1 MKRFKGFFLFLVIML
16 LSLGIASTTYARERD
31 GSSREY
37 RDWGNN
43 GSRGYRSRSDYDSG
57 WGGPKL
63 NYDGKTS
70 GIGRE
75 LGGHIVG
82 SAAGAIGGAI
92 GGSAGGVAG
101 GLAGGMASG
110 IAGAYYGGRAGDAWE
125 RRTNRYAHDRWNSRG
140 SRGHSWRF

>member
-31 GSSREY
+31 GSSRED
-37 RDWGNN
+37 RDWRNY

-75 LGGHIVG
+75 LGGYIVG
-82 SAAGAIGGAI
+82 SAGGSIGSHIGGP
-92 GGSAGGVAG
+92 AGGAAG
-101 GLAGGMASG
+101 G

-125 RRTNRYAHDRWNSRG
+125 RRTNRDATDKWNRNG

>member
-31 GSSREY
+31 GSSRE
-37 RDWGNN
+37 RDWENY
-43 GSRGYRSRSDYDSG
+43 GSRGYRGRSDYDSG

-63 NYDGKTS
+63 NYDGRTS

-101 GLAGGMASG
+101 GPAGGAAGG
-110 IAGAYYGGRAGDAWE
+110 IAGAYYGGRFGDAWE
-125 RRTNRYAHDRWNSRG
+125 RRANSGAFDKWNRNGRRG
-140 SRGHSWRF
+140 RSWRL

>member
-31 GSSREY
+31 GSSRED
-37 RDWGNN
+37 RDWGNY

-75 LGGHIVG
+75 LGGFIG
-82 SAAGAIGGAI
+82 SKLGSS
-92 GGSAGGVAG
+92 SAGVVGDYVG
-101 GLAGGMASG
+101 GK
-110 IAGAYYGGRAGDAWE
+110 IGGRAGDAWE
-125 RRTNRYAHDRWNSRG
+125 RRTNIGAHDRWNSKG
-140 SRGHSWRF
+140 SRGRSWRF

>member
-31 GSSREY
+31 GSSRE
-37 RDWGNN
+37 RDGENY

-57 WGGPKL
+57 WYGPKL

-75 LGGHIVG
+75 LGGYIVG
-82 SAAGAIGGAI
+82 SAGGSIGSHIGGP
-92 GGSAGGVAG
+92 AGGAAG
-101 GLAGGMASG
+101 G
-110 IAGAYYGGRAGDAWE
+110 IAGAYYGGRFGDAWE
-125 RRTNRYAHDRWNSRG
+125 RRANSGAFDKWNRNGRRG
-140 SRGHSWRF
+140 RSWRL

>member
-31 GSSREY
+31 GSSRED
-37 RDWGNN
+37 RDWGNY
-43 GSRGYRSRSDYDSG
+43 GSRGYRSRSDYDSD
-57 WGGPKL
+57 WYGPKL

-75 LGGHIVG
+75 LGSYIGG
-82 SAAGAIGGAI
+82 SAAGTIGGAI

-101 GLAGGMASG
+101 GLAGGMAGG
-110 IAGAYYGGRAGDAWE
+110 IAGSHYGGRFGDAWE
-125 RRTNRYAHDRWNSRG
+125 RRANSGAFDKWNRNGRRG
-140 SRGHSWRF
+140 RSWRL

>member
-31 GSSREY
+31 GSSRE
-37 RDWGNN
+37 RDWENY

-57 WGGPKL
+57 WYGPKL

-75 LGGHIVG
+75 LGGYLV
-82 SAAGAIGGAI
+82 
-92 GGSAGGVAG
+92 GSAGGSIGSHIGGPAG
-101 GLAGGMASG
+101 GAAGG
-110 IAGAYYGGRAGDAWE
+110 IAGAYYGGRFGDAWE
-125 RRTNRYAHDRWNSRG
+125 RRANSGAFDKWNRNGRRG
-140 SRGHSWRF
+140 RSWRL